1 MQSLQEI
8 RDHESPACTSLLPIS
23 VIVPVRNEARNL
35 PRCLESLR
43 QFGEV
48 YVIDSQSSDESVEL
62 ARTAGAKIVQF
73 YYQGGWPKK
82 RQWALNTLP
91 LKYEWVLLLDADEV
105 VTPSLAREIRAA
117 ISDPAI
123 NGYHLG
129 LQMWFLGR
137 PLRFSGARFWKTS
150 VFRRKKG
157 RFECRLAAQDSS
169 MADMEIH
176 EHVIV
181 DGPTAFLK
189 EPLIHHNIDS
199 LSRYIRKHDEYSN
212 WESEVLSQTLGPEDL
227 RPRLFCSQAHR
238 GPDGAGIWER
248 SFPDGSYVGLG
259 SRRLAILDLTSD
271 GQMPMCNEDGSV
283 WITYNGEIYNFAEL
297 RRELEGKGHRF
308 VSHTDTEVIIHLY
321 EQEGSEC
328 VRRLNGM
335 FAFAICDLRGTK
347 PLLLVA
353 RDHFGIKPFYYVQRS
368 EKFAFASEIKALLQL
383 PGVEPEIDRQAL
395 HQYLSFLWVP
405 DPATMFG
412 GIFKLPAGHYGI
424 WQDAHFQIKQ

>member
-8 RDHESPACTSLLPIS
+8 RDSESPACASLLPIS

-91 LKYEWVLLLDADEV
+91 LKYEWVLLIDADEV

-150 VFRRKKG
+150 LFRREKG

-169 MADMEIH
+169 MADMEVH

-181 DGPTAFLK
+181 DGSTTFLK
-189 EPLIHHNIDS
+189 EPLIHHNVDS

-227 RPRLFCSQAHR
+227 QPHLFGSQAQRRRWLKKKFFALPGSPVALFLYRYLFCFGFLDGVPGLIYCGFQA
-238 GPDGAGIWER
+238 
-248 SFPDGSYVGLG
+248 V
-259 SRRLAILDLTSD
+259 
-271 GQMPMCNEDGSV
+271 QMFH
-283 WITYNGEIYNFAEL
+283 TKAKIYEL
-297 RRELEGKGHRF
+297 RAGK
-308 VSHTDTEVIIHLY
+308 
-321 EQEGSEC
+321 
-328 VRRLNGM
+328 
-335 FAFAICDLRGTK
+335 
-347 PLLLVA
+347 
-353 RDHFGIKPFYYVQRS
+353 
-368 EKFAFASEIKALLQL
+368 AS
-383 PGVEPEIDRQAL
+383 V
-395 HQYLSFLWVP
+395 
-405 DPATMFG
+405 
-412 GIFKLPAGHYGI
+412 
-424 WQDAHFQIKQ
+424 

>member
-8 RDHESPACTSLLPIS
+8 RDRESPACTSLLPIS

-91 LKYEWVLLLDADEV
+91 LKYEWVLLIDADEV

-150 VFRRKKG
+150 LFRREKG

-169 MADMEIH
+169 MADMEVH

-181 DGPTAFLK
+181 DGSTTFLK
-189 EPLIHHNIDS
+189 EPLIHHNVDS

-227 RPRLFCSQAHR
+227 QPHLFGSQAQRRRWLKKKFFALPGSPVSLFLYRYLFCFGFLDGVPGLIYCGFQA
-238 GPDGAGIWER
+238 
-248 SFPDGSYVGLG
+248 V
-259 SRRLAILDLTSD
+259 
-271 GQMPMCNEDGSV
+271 QMFH
-283 WITYNGEIYNFAEL
+283 TKAKIYEL
-297 RRELEGKGHRF
+297 RAGK
-308 VSHTDTEVIIHLY
+308 
-321 EQEGSEC
+321 
-328 VRRLNGM
+328 
-335 FAFAICDLRGTK
+335 
-347 PLLLVA
+347 
-353 RDHFGIKPFYYVQRS
+353 
-368 EKFAFASEIKALLQL
+368 AS
-383 PGVEPEIDRQAL
+383 V
-395 HQYLSFLWVP
+395 
-405 DPATMFG
+405 
-412 GIFKLPAGHYGI
+412 
-424 WQDAHFQIKQ
+424 

>member
-1 MQSLQEI
+1 
-8 RDHESPACTSLLPIS
+8 
-23 VIVPVRNEARNL
+23 
-35 PRCLESLR
+35 LR
-43 QFGEV
+43 QFAEV
-48 YVIDSQSSDESVEL
+48 YVIDSQSSDESVEI

-150 VFRRKKG
+150 LFRREKG

-169 MADMEIH
+169 MADMEVH

-181 DGPTAFLK
+181 DGSTTFLK
-189 EPLIHHNIDS
+189 EPLIHHNVDS

-227 RPRLFCSQAHR
+227 QPHLFGSQAQRRRWLKKKFFALPGSPVALFLYRYLFCFGFLDGVPGLIYCGFQA
-238 GPDGAGIWER
+238 
-248 SFPDGSYVGLG
+248 V
-259 SRRLAILDLTSD
+259 
-271 GQMPMCNEDGSV
+271 QMFH
-283 WITYNGEIYNFAEL
+283 TKAKIYEL
-297 RRELEGKGHRF
+297 RAGK
-308 VSHTDTEVIIHLY
+308 
-321 EQEGSEC
+321 
-328 VRRLNGM
+328 
-335 FAFAICDLRGTK
+335 
-347 PLLLVA
+347 
-353 RDHFGIKPFYYVQRS
+353 
-368 EKFAFASEIKALLQL
+368 AS
-383 PGVEPEIDRQAL
+383 V
-395 HQYLSFLWVP
+395 
-405 DPATMFG
+405 
-412 GIFKLPAGHYGI
+412 
-424 WQDAHFQIKQ
+424 

>member
-8 RDHESPACTSLLPIS
+8 RDSESPACASLLPIS

-48 YVIDSQSSDESVEL
+48 YVIDSQSSDESVEI

-91 LKYEWVLLLDADEV
+91 LKYEWVLLIDADEV

-117 ISDPAI
+117 ISDPGI

-150 VFRRKKG
+150 LFRREKG

-189 EPLIHHNIDS
+189 EPLIHHNVDS

-227 RPRLFCSQAHR
+227 QPHLFGSQAQRRRWLKKKFFALPGSPVALFLYRYLFCFGFLDGVPGLIYCGFQA
-238 GPDGAGIWER
+238 
-248 SFPDGSYVGLG
+248 V
-259 SRRLAILDLTSD
+259 
-271 GQMPMCNEDGSV
+271 QMFH
-283 WITYNGEIYNFAEL
+283 TKAKIYEL
-297 RRELEGKGHRF
+297 RAGKAP
-308 VSHTDTEVIIHLY
+308 V
-321 EQEGSEC
+321 
-328 VRRLNGM
+328 
-335 FAFAICDLRGTK
+335 
-347 PLLLVA
+347 
-353 RDHFGIKPFYYVQRS
+353 
-368 EKFAFASEIKALLQL
+368 
-383 PGVEPEIDRQAL
+383 
-395 HQYLSFLWVP
+395 
-405 DPATMFG
+405 
-412 GIFKLPAGHYGI
+412 
-424 WQDAHFQIKQ
+424 

>member
-8 RDHESPACTSLLPIS
+8 RDSESPACASLLPIS

-150 VFRRKKG
+150 LFRREKG

-169 MADMEIH
+169 MADMEVH

-181 DGPTAFLK
+181 DGSTTFLK
-189 EPLIHHNIDS
+189 EPLIHHNVDS

-227 RPRLFCSQAHR
+227 QPHLFGPQAQRRRWLKKKFFALPGSPVALFLYRYLFCFGFLDGVPGLIYCGFQA
-238 GPDGAGIWER
+238 
-248 SFPDGSYVGLG
+248 V
-259 SRRLAILDLTSD
+259 
-271 GQMPMCNEDGSV
+271 QMFH
-283 WITYNGEIYNFAEL
+283 TKAKIYEL
-297 RRELEGKGHRF
+297 RAGK
-308 VSHTDTEVIIHLY
+308 
-321 EQEGSEC
+321 
-328 VRRLNGM
+328 
-335 FAFAICDLRGTK
+335 
-347 PLLLVA
+347 
-353 RDHFGIKPFYYVQRS
+353 
-368 EKFAFASEIKALLQL
+368 AS
-383 PGVEPEIDRQAL
+383 V
-395 HQYLSFLWVP
+395 
-405 DPATMFG
+405 
-412 GIFKLPAGHYGI
+412 
-424 WQDAHFQIKQ
+424 

>member
-1 MQSLQEI
+1 
-8 RDHESPACTSLLPIS
+8 
-23 VIVPVRNEARNL
+23 VRNEARNL

-73 YYQGGWPKK
+73 HYQGGWPKK

-105 VTPSLAREIRAA
+105 VTPSLAREIPAA

-150 VFRRKKG
+150 LFRREKG

-169 MADMEIH
+169 MADMEVH

-189 EPLIHHNIDS
+189 QSLIHHNIDS

-227 RPRLFCSQAHR
+227 QPHLFGSQAQRRRWLKKKFFALPGSPVALFLYRYLFCFGFLDGIPGLIYCGFQA
-238 GPDGAGIWER
+238 
-248 SFPDGSYVGLG
+248 V
-259 SRRLAILDLTSD
+259 
-271 GQMPMCNEDGSV
+271 QMFH
-283 WITYNGEIYNFAEL
+283 TKAKIYEL
-297 RRELEGKGHRF
+297 RAGK
-308 VSHTDTEVIIHLY
+308 
-321 EQEGSEC
+321 
-328 VRRLNGM
+328 
-335 FAFAICDLRGTK
+335 
-347 PLLLVA
+347 
-353 RDHFGIKPFYYVQRS
+353 
-368 EKFAFASEIKALLQL
+368 AS
-383 PGVEPEIDRQAL
+383 V
-395 HQYLSFLWVP
+395 
-405 DPATMFG
+405 
-412 GIFKLPAGHYGI
+412 
-424 WQDAHFQIKQ
+424 

>member
-8 RDHESPACTSLLPIS
+8 RNSESPACASLLPIS

-73 YYQGGWPKK
+73 HYQGGWPKK

-105 VTPSLAREIRAA
+105 VTPSLAREIPAA

-150 VFRRKKG
+150 LFRREKG

-169 MADMEIH
+169 MADMEVH

-189 EPLIHHNIDS
+189 QSLIHHNIDS

-227 RPRLFCSQAHR
+227 QPHLFGSQAQRRRWLKKKFFALPGSPVALFLYRYLFCFGFLDGIPGLIYCGFQA
-238 GPDGAGIWER
+238 
-248 SFPDGSYVGLG
+248 V
-259 SRRLAILDLTSD
+259 
-271 GQMPMCNEDGSV
+271 QMFH
-283 WITYNGEIYNFAEL
+283 TKAKIYEL
-297 RRELEGKGHRF
+297 RAGK
-308 VSHTDTEVIIHLY
+308 
-321 EQEGSEC
+321 
-328 VRRLNGM
+328 
-335 FAFAICDLRGTK
+335 
-347 PLLLVA
+347 
-353 RDHFGIKPFYYVQRS
+353 
-368 EKFAFASEIKALLQL
+368 AS
-383 PGVEPEIDRQAL
+383 V
-395 HQYLSFLWVP
+395 
-405 DPATMFG
+405 
-412 GIFKLPAGHYGI
+412 
-424 WQDAHFQIKQ
+424 

>member
-43 QFGEV
+43 QFAEV

-117 ISDPAI
+117 ISDPGI

-150 VFRRKKG
+150 LFRREKG

-169 MADMEIH
+169 MADMEVH

-181 DGPTAFLK
+181 DGSTTFLK
-189 EPLIHHNIDS
+189 EPLIHHNVDS

-227 RPRLFCSQAHR
+227 QPHLFGSQAQRRRWLKKKFFALPGSPAALFLYRYLFCFGFLDGIPGLIYCGFQA
-238 GPDGAGIWER
+238 
-248 SFPDGSYVGLG
+248 V
-259 SRRLAILDLTSD
+259 
-271 GQMPMCNEDGSV
+271 QMFH
-283 WITYNGEIYNFAEL
+283 TKAKIYEL
-297 RRELEGKGHRF
+297 RAGK
-308 VSHTDTEVIIHLY
+308 
-321 EQEGSEC
+321 
-328 VRRLNGM
+328 
-335 FAFAICDLRGTK
+335 
-347 PLLLVA
+347 
-353 RDHFGIKPFYYVQRS
+353 
-368 EKFAFASEIKALLQL
+368 AS
-383 PGVEPEIDRQAL
+383 V
-395 HQYLSFLWVP
+395 
-405 DPATMFG
+405 
-412 GIFKLPAGHYGI
+412 
-424 WQDAHFQIKQ
+424 

>member
-8 RDHESPACTSLLPIS
+8 RDRESPACTSLLPIS

-117 ISDPAI
+117 ISDPGI

-150 VFRRKKG
+150 LFRREKG

-181 DGPTAFLK
+181 DGPTTFLK
-189 EPLIHHNIDS
+189 EPLIHHNVDS

-227 RPRLFCSQAHR
+227 QPHLFGSQAQRRRWLKKKFFALPGSPVALFLYRYLFCFGFLDGIPGLIYCGFQA
-238 GPDGAGIWER
+238 
-248 SFPDGSYVGLG
+248 V
-259 SRRLAILDLTSD
+259 
-271 GQMPMCNEDGSV
+271 QMFH
-283 WITYNGEIYNFAEL
+283 TKAKIYEL
-297 RRELEGKGHRF
+297 RAGK
-308 VSHTDTEVIIHLY
+308 
-321 EQEGSEC
+321 
-328 VRRLNGM
+328 
-335 FAFAICDLRGTK
+335 
-347 PLLLVA
+347 
-353 RDHFGIKPFYYVQRS
+353 
-368 EKFAFASEIKALLQL
+368 AS
-383 PGVEPEIDRQAL
+383 V
-395 HQYLSFLWVP
+395 
-405 DPATMFG
+405 
-412 GIFKLPAGHYGI
+412 
-424 WQDAHFQIKQ
+424 

>member
-8 RDHESPACTSLLPIS
+8 RDSESPACASLLPIS

-43 QFGEV
+43 QFAEV

-150 VFRRKKG
+150 LFRREKG

-169 MADMEIH
+169 MADMEVH

-181 DGPTAFLK
+181 DGSTTFLK
-189 EPLIHHNIDS
+189 EPLIHHNVDS

-227 RPRLFCSQAHR
+227 QPHLFGSQAQRRRWLKKKFFALPGSPVALFLYRYLFCFGFLDGVPGLIYCGFQA
-238 GPDGAGIWER
+238 
-248 SFPDGSYVGLG
+248 V
-259 SRRLAILDLTSD
+259 
-271 GQMPMCNEDGSV
+271 QMFH
-283 WITYNGEIYNFAEL
+283 TKAKIYEL
-297 RRELEGKGHRF
+297 RAGK
-308 VSHTDTEVIIHLY
+308 
-321 EQEGSEC
+321 
-328 VRRLNGM
+328 
-335 FAFAICDLRGTK
+335 
-347 PLLLVA
+347 
-353 RDHFGIKPFYYVQRS
+353 
-368 EKFAFASEIKALLQL
+368 AS
-383 PGVEPEIDRQAL
+383 V
-395 HQYLSFLWVP
+395 
-405 DPATMFG
+405 
-412 GIFKLPAGHYGI
+412 
-424 WQDAHFQIKQ
+424 

>member
-8 RDHESPACTSLLPIS
+8 RDSESPACASLLPIS

-48 YVIDSQSSDESVEL
+48 YVIDSQSSDESVEI

-129 LQMWFLGR
+129 LHMWVLGR

-150 VFRRKKG
+150 LFRREKG

-189 EPLIHHNIDS
+189 EPLIHHNVDS

-227 RPRLFCSQAHR
+227 QPHLFGSQAQRRRWLKKKFFALPGSPVALFLYRYLFCFGFLDGVPGLIYCGFQA
-238 GPDGAGIWER
+238 
-248 SFPDGSYVGLG
+248 V
-259 SRRLAILDLTSD
+259 
-271 GQMPMCNEDGSV
+271 QMFH
-283 WITYNGEIYNFAEL
+283 TKAKIYEL
-297 RRELEGKGHRF
+297 RAGKAP
-308 VSHTDTEVIIHLY
+308 V
-321 EQEGSEC
+321 
-328 VRRLNGM
+328 
-335 FAFAICDLRGTK
+335 
-347 PLLLVA
+347 
-353 RDHFGIKPFYYVQRS
+353 
-368 EKFAFASEIKALLQL
+368 
-383 PGVEPEIDRQAL
+383 
-395 HQYLSFLWVP
+395 
-405 DPATMFG
+405 
-412 GIFKLPAGHYGI
+412 
-424 WQDAHFQIKQ
+424 

>member
-8 RDHESPACTSLLPIS
+8 RDRESPACTSLLPIS

-91 LKYEWVLLLDADEV
+91 LKYQWVLLLDADEV

-117 ISDPAI
+117 ISDPGI
-123 NGYHLG
+123 NGYHVG

-137 PLRFSGARFWKTS
+137 PLRFSGARFWKTCL
-150 VFRRKKG
+150 FRREKG

-181 DGPTAFLK
+181 DGPTTFLK
-189 EPLIHHNIDS
+189 EPLIHHNVDS

-227 RPRLFCSQAHR
+227 QPHLFGSQAQRRRWLKKKFFALPGSPVALFLYRYLFCFGFLDGIPGLIYCGFQA
-238 GPDGAGIWER
+238 
-248 SFPDGSYVGLG
+248 V
-259 SRRLAILDLTSD
+259 
-271 GQMPMCNEDGSV
+271 QMFH
-283 WITYNGEIYNFAEL
+283 TKAKIYEL
-297 RRELEGKGHRF
+297 RAGK
-308 VSHTDTEVIIHLY
+308 
-321 EQEGSEC
+321 
-328 VRRLNGM
+328 
-335 FAFAICDLRGTK
+335 
-347 PLLLVA
+347 
-353 RDHFGIKPFYYVQRS
+353 
-368 EKFAFASEIKALLQL
+368 AS
-383 PGVEPEIDRQAL
+383 V
-395 HQYLSFLWVP
+395 
-405 DPATMFG
+405 
-412 GIFKLPAGHYGI
+412 
-424 WQDAHFQIKQ
+424 

>member
-8 RDHESPACTSLLPIS
+8 RDRESPACTSLLPIS

-91 LKYEWVLLLDADEV
+91 LKYEWVLLIDADEV

-137 PLRFSGARFWKTS
+137 PLRFSGARFWKTCL
-150 VFRRKKG
+150 FRREKG

-169 MADMEIH
+169 MADMEVH

-181 DGPTAFLK
+181 DGSTTFLK
-189 EPLIHHNIDS
+189 EPLIHHNVDS

-227 RPRLFCSQAHR
+227 QPHLFGSQAQRRRWLKKKFFALPGSPVALFLYRYLFCFGFLDGIPGLIYCGFQA
-238 GPDGAGIWER
+238 
-248 SFPDGSYVGLG
+248 V
-259 SRRLAILDLTSD
+259 
-271 GQMPMCNEDGSV
+271 QMFHTKAKM
-283 WITYNGEIYNFAEL
+283 YEL
-297 RRELEGKGHRF
+297 RAGE
-308 VSHTDTEVIIHLY
+308 VSV
-321 EQEGSEC
+321 
-328 VRRLNGM
+328 
-335 FAFAICDLRGTK
+335 
-347 PLLLVA
+347 
-353 RDHFGIKPFYYVQRS
+353 
-368 EKFAFASEIKALLQL
+368 
-383 PGVEPEIDRQAL
+383 
-395 HQYLSFLWVP
+395 
-405 DPATMFG
+405 
-412 GIFKLPAGHYGI
+412 
-424 WQDAHFQIKQ
+424 